1 MLLSLKQQAII
12 DIFESNN
19 FLRRP
24 RKHLELKEKRI
35 MLHEQF
41 LEFMNLANFN
51 LNYDNKSYN
60 NQLDNFKIIHLLDVE
75 LAVKIGV
82 QFSLWGET
90 IYKLG
95 TAKHCDYIKKT
106 SSISILGCFAMT
118 EIGHGSNISKL
129 ETTAKYNHESRTF
142 SIHSPTYTSHK
153 FWIGQAGMFAHY
165 SVVFAQLYIKGTCY
179 GVHPFIVQLR
189 DVNNNILREGVTIK
203 DCGYKNGLDSI
214 DNGEITLWNFDR
226 FLQNFW
232 L

>member
-106 SSISILGCFAMT
+106 
-118 EIGHGSNISKL
+118 
-129 ETTAKYNHESRTF
+129 
-142 SIHSPTYTSHK
+142 
-153 FWIGQAGMFAHY
+153 
-165 SVVFAQLYIKGTCY
+165 
-179 GVHPFIVQLR
+179 
-189 DVNNNILREGVTIK
+189 
-203 DCGYKNGLDSI
+203 
-214 DNGEITLWNFDR
+214 
-226 FLQNFW
+226 
-232 L
+232 